1 MTARWRSLA
10 GLAWRESRTARR
22 RLLLYMSSI
31 SLGVA
36 ALVAI
41 DSFAVNITQSIAEQ
55 SRALVGGD
63 VALSSRQTFTP
74 RMEKLLDSLQRTGS
88 GVARMAE
95 FTSMGFI
102 PRTGATRLVQVRAVS
117 REYPFYG
124 EIETLPVGEWSK
136 LQSGAN
142 ALVDRGLLIAL
153 SAQIGDTLALGHA
166 RFRIIGELT
175 VVPGDPGISAAIGPR
190 VYIPSRYL
198 PETQLLGF
206 GSRVRHEALL
216 RIPPKARVATYLNR
230 INPVLD
236 SARVRPRT
244 VSDAEEDLTDAIA
257 SLRDF
262 LGIVG
267 LIALLL
273 GGIGV
278 ASGVHAFVARKID
291 TVAVLRC
298 LGATSGQALAIY
310 VTQALIMGILG
321 AMAGAAL
328 GVAVQFATPRLV
340 ADFLPIQLEASL
352 VPEAILLGLG
362 VGATVA
368 LLFALRPLVALRHVS
383 PLQTLR
389 RDTDARALGLDL
401 RDPVRLI
408 LTAAITTTVVA
419 LAVTRSQSL
428 QAALWTTVAIAIAV
442 AVLGATATLV
452 SWLAKKSLRARW
464 PFVVRQGIANLYR
477 PANQTAAVILALGFG
492 VFLIATLYQV
502 QSSLLRQVGKSAVA
516 TRANAL
522 FFDVQSDQ
530 IDGVLGMLRERG
542 QTVVQS
548 VPIVPMR
555 MAAIDGV
562 PVDTIIKQR
571 KLQRNFWVLRREYR
585 STYRDTLNSAE
596 KLVRG
601 RWFAPG
607 TRVRDSIGAFSFDA
621 ELAKETGLIHVGTVV
636 TWDVQGVMV
645 RARVT
650 SLREIDWARFEP
662 NFFAVFHSSTLRG
675 APRQYVV
682 MAETTTP
689 TVLAEIQRDLVQRYP
704 NVSSLDLSLVQSTIR
719 GILGR
724 VATAVRFMAMLSL
737 LLGIPVLFSAVAAT
751 RRDRIREGVLLKTLG
766 ATRSQ
771 VRAVMLSEYAVLGV
785 LGTFAGFLLSF
796 GAAWALSKFMFQ
808 IPFVPAVGPAL
819 AIAAGMVALTVVIG
833 LLAGRDVFKSTP
845 MAALREA

>member
-1 MTARWRSLA
+1 MQRWQSLA
-10 GLAWRESRTARR
+10 ALAWRESRTARR

-41 DSFAVNITQSIAEQ
+41 DSFAANITESIQQQ

-74 RMEKLLDSLQRTGS
+74 RIERLLDSLRSTGS

-117 REYPFYG
+117 KEYPFYG
-124 EIETLPVGEWSK
+124 EIETLPVGRWK
-136 LQSGAN
+136 DLHTGAN

-153 SAQIGDTLALGHA
+153 NARIGDTLALGYA

-190 VYIPSRYL
+190 VYIPSEFL
-198 PETQLLGF
+198 AETQLVGF

-216 RIPPKARVATYLNR
+216 RLPEKQRVAIYLNR

-236 SARVRPRT
+236 SARIRPRT
-244 VSDAEEDLTDAIA
+244 VSEAEADLTDAIA

-310 VTQALIMGILG
+310 VTQALLMGILG
-321 AMAGAAL
+321 AIAGAAL
-328 GVAVQFATPRLV
+328 GVAVQFLTPGVV
-340 ADFLPIQLEASL
+340 ADFLPIQIEASL
-352 VPEAILLGLG
+352 VPEAIFLGLG

-408 LTAAITTTVVA
+408 LTGAITATVVG
-419 LAVTRSQSL
+419 LAVTRSESL
-428 QAALWTTVAIAIAV
+428 QAALWTTVAIAVAV

-452 SWLAKKSLRARW
+452 SWLARKSLRARW

-477 PANQTAAVILALGFG
+477 PANQTGAVILALGFG

-502 QSSLLRQVGKSAVA
+502 QSSLLRQVGKSAMA

-530 IDGVLGMLRERG
+530 VDGVLGMLRERG
-542 QTVVQS
+542 QTVIQS
-548 VPIVPMR
+548 VPIIPMR

-571 KLQRNFWVLRREYR
+571 NLRRNFWVLRREYR
-585 STYRDTLNSAE
+585 STYRDTLNAAE

-601 RWFAPG
+601 RWFREGA
-607 TRVRDSIGAFSFDA
+607 VRDSIGEFSFDA
-621 ELAKETGLIHVGTVV
+621 ELAKETGIIHVGTVV
-636 TWDVQGVMV
+636 TWDVQGVPV

-650 SLREIDWARFEP
+650 SLREVDWARFEP
-662 NFFAVFHSSTLRG
+662 NFFAVFHPSTLRG
-675 APRQYVV
+675 APRQYVI

-689 TVLAEIQRDLVQRYP
+689 TVLAEIQRDLAQRYP
-704 NVSSLDLSLVQSTIR
+704 NVSSLDLSLVQSTVR
-719 GILGR
+719 SILGR

-796 GAAWALSKFMFQ
+796 GAAWALSKFMFE

-819 AIAAGMVALTVVIG
+819 LIALGMVALTVIIG
-833 LLAGRDVFKSTP
+833 LLAGRDVFRSTP
-845 MAALREA
+845 VAALREA